1 MSFFSLTDKVAV
13 ITGGGSG
20 IGLATAKR
28 FSAAGARVTIANRSD
43 SSALAAS
50 FGAAYIRTDVAE
62 EDQVQAL
69 MDGVARAHGRID
81 IVVNNAGFGEVGTEA
96 VQLGQESFD
105 KHLHINLHGVLYGI
119 KHGAKHMQSGGSIV
133 NVASI
138 ASVMGIPG
146 YAAYVAS
153 KHGVVGLSR
162 SAAIELAPRGIRV
175 NCLCPGTIDT
185 PINQAAG
192 AEAELEMVKLL
203 APLGRIGQSEEM
215 AAAIHFLA
223 SEDSSYVTG
232 TELIADG
239 GWRTGLS
246 IGTIG
251 KLMGV

>member
-1 MSFFSLTDKVAV
+1 MAFFSLADKVAV

-20 IGLATAKR
+20 IGLATARR
-28 FSAAGARVTIANRSD
+28 FTEAGAKVTIANRTD

-50 FGAAYIRTDVAE
+50 FGATYIRTDVAE
-62 EDQVQAL
+62 EVQVQAL
-69 MDGVARAHGRID
+69 MDSVARAHGRID
-81 IVVNNAGFGEVGTEA
+81 IVVNNAGFGEVGTETT
-96 VQLGQESFD
+96 QLGRESFD
-105 KHLHINLHGVLYGI
+105 KHLHINLHGVLHGI
-119 KHGAKHMQSGGSIV
+119 KHGARHMQRGGSIV

-192 AEAELEMVKLL
+192 AEAELEMVKKL
-203 APLGRIGQSEEM
+203 APLGRIGQPEEM

-223 SEDSSYVTG
+223 CDDSSYITG

-246 IGTIG
+246 IGTVEQ
-251 KLMGV
+251 LMQT